1 MARTNLG
8 ALLGNVEDDPPKKTR
23 EAPPAK
29 SVVKAEPIRTAGQAG
44 YLRFVRKETRLRD
57 DQQNALTQHARR
69 LNRAKKP
76 GSSRITDNTLIRVA
90 VDLLLARIDSA
101 AGSDEDEIL
110 SSLEAPGGG
119 ASGSGS

>member
-8 ALLGNVEDDPPKKTR
+8 ALLGNVEDDPPPKTR
-23 EAPPAK
+23 KAPPAQPA
-29 SVVKAEPIRTAGQAG
+29 VEAEPIRTAGQAG

-57 DQQNALTQHARR
+57 DQQNALTLHARR

-76 GSSRITDNTLIRVA
+76 GSARITDNTLIRVA

-101 AGSDEDEIL
+101 AGSDEDELL
-110 SSLEAPGGG
+110 SSLEAHAAD
-119 ASGSGS
+119 ASGSVS